1 VITSPL
7 INLGKKKLI
16 WFYETL
22 KEANKYVGEPMQLM
36 RESRAQER
44 LGSYLVMVKNIID
57 AEPKTFVQA
66 FEQHVWREAMQEE

>member
-7 INLGKKKLI
+7 INLGKKKLR

-22 KEANKYVGEPMQLM
+22 KEANKYVGEPMRLM
-36 RESRAQER
+36 RESRVPER

-57 AEPKTFVQA
+57 AEPKTFSQA
-66 FEQHVWREAMQEE
+66 FEQHFWREAMQEE

>member
-7 INLGKKKLI
+7 INLGKKKLR

-22 KEANKYVGEPMQLM
+22 KEANKYVGEPMRLM
-36 RESRAQER
+36 RESRAPER

-57 AEPKTFVQA
+57 AEPTTFAQA
-66 FEQHVWREAMQEE
+66 FDQHVWREAMQEE